1 MAGITRVVVRSGRG
15 RTAILGTLVIAVL
28 SATPA
33 MADATPDAVS
43 AVSAQGA
50 VRAERPAERV
60 DNVRLQRVTEGPM
73 RGRLIVAGSL
83 DHIREMNE
91 AREVTVRMTLSVPR
105 RDGGWR
111 TIGTKDMDYR
121 LPPRVSPQDMTLRWI
136 LSPVRSR
143 IVTRAGDAAR
153 LSVVV
158 RESGTSVDVVTYR
171 KTVKSLRIEP
181 LIGLGSFAVTPRAID
196 PRFNFFIPGGYYA
209 SDVHSTFY
217 LWTAEDFSG
226 APYVGGLG
234 YAGTATYDYRDY
246 WALEPFWVAQGA
258 ASGIPGPD
266 GGYVSQYADSHA
278 WSMNALRFPA
288 CTVSTWASG
297 LFSDATDAT
306 MAWEDI
312 YCAPGQLIARGGS
325 ASLSVQSD

>member
-1 MAGITRVVVRSGRG
+1 MRRGIVAGA
-15 RTAILGTLVIAVL
+15 AILTLLLPALPAIADP
-28 SATPA
+28 TRG
-33 MADATPDAVS
+33 AVG
-43 AVSAQGA
+43 AVSAQGVA
-50 VRAERPAERV
+50 RAERPAERV
-60 DNVRLQRVTEGPM
+60 DNLRLQRVTDGPM

-83 DHIREMNE
+83 DHIREMDK
-91 AREVTVRMTLSVPR
+91 AREVLVRMTLSVPR

-111 TIGTKDMDYR
+111 TIGVKVMDYR
-121 LPPRVSPQDMTLRWI
+121 LPARVSPQNMTLRWI

-143 IVTRAGDAAR
+143 IVTRVGDAAR
-153 LSVVV
+153 LTVFV
-158 RESGTSVDVVTYR
+158 RESGTSAGVVTHR

-181 LIGLGSFAVTPRAID
+181 LIGLGSFAATPRAIW
-196 PRFNFFIPGGYYA
+196 PWINFFIPGGYYA
-209 SDVHSTFY
+209 SDVHSTLY

-234 YAGTATYDYRDY
+234 YAGSANFDYRDY
-246 WALEPFWVAQGA
+246 WALEPLWMAQGA

-266 GGYVSQYADSHA
+266 GGYVSQYADNHA

-312 YCAPGQLIARGGS
+312 YCAPDQLIARGGS